1 MTIFGI
7 DFTSTPTR
15 RKPITLAV
23 GQFKGDVL
31 NISTVETL
39 PSFDEFELCLQQRGP
54 WTAGL
59 DFPFGLP
66 HAFVLDQ
73 GWKPEWPHYV
83 ETVSKMSYAAFTARI
98 RDYKAKKPTG
108 FKDPLRYTDF
118 GAGSQSPLKLINAP
132 VARMFYE
139 GAPRLLK
146 SSASIPP
153 VRPRNAPRTLLEA
166 YPGFLARLFV
176 KSYKTEQKKSDT
188 PARKKARREIIEKI
202 QSPAL
207 AFRYGFEVRMKGEL
221 GALLQDDHTG
231 DRLDA
236 ALCAVQAGWAFRE
249 GRPRWG
255 IQNGGRAVVQSEGWI
270 IDPSL

>member
-1 MTIFGI
+1 MNIFGI

-39 PSFDEFELCLQQRGP
+39 PTFDEFELCLQQRGP

-73 GWKPEWPHYV
+73 GWKPKWQDYV
-83 ETVSKMSYAAFTARI
+83 KAVSKMPYEKFASRI
-98 RDYKAKKPTG
+98 RDYKGKKPAG

-139 GAPRLLK
+139 GAPRLLQSK
-146 SSASIPP
+146 ASIPP
-153 VRPRNAPRTLLEA
+153 VRTRNSKNVILEA
-166 YPGFLARLFV
+166 YPGFLARRFV

-207 AFRYGFEVRMKGEL
+207 AFRYGFEVRMKDEL
-221 GALLQDDHTG
+221 GALLQEDHTG

-255 IQNGGRAVVQSEGWI
+255 IQNSGRAVVQSEGWI